1 MSEAHPMYAHISQT
15 WLYWHNHSTNGSRLS
30 LSLSHCVLYA
40 CVCVLYACVNLQQP
54 DISIFVKKVRFFL
67 HPSFVYVQH
76 LHHSA
81 ATADTNYPHVV
92 CLVCRPNDVVE
103 VTQPP
108 FRLLR
113 KGWGEFPLRIQLF
126 FVDNVRNKQKPI
138 DYIHHLKVRPC
149 ALICTL
155 LLAVGTHTAMHGESL
170 VGSYVLWSGCS
181 RC

>member
-1 MSEAHPMYAHISQT
+1 MHTSRKRGCIGTITRPMAHVS
-15 WLYWHNHSTNGSRLS
+15 LS
-30 LSLSHCVLYA
+30 LSLTVCCTRV
-40 CVCVLYACVNLQQP
+40 CVCCTRVLTYSNRISVSLSKRFASSCIHRSCMYS
-54 DISIFVKKVRFFL
+54 ISI
-67 HPSFVYVQH
+67 
-76 LHHSA
+76 
-81 ATADTNYPHVV
+81 TALLPQIPTTHTLCV
-92 CLVCRPNDVVE
+92 LVCRPNDVVE

-149 ALICTL
+149 VLICTL